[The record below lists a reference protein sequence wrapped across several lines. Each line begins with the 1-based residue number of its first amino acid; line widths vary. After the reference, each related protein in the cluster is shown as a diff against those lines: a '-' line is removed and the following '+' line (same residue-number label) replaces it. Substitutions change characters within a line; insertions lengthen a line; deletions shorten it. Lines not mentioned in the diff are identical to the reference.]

1 MSQKQ
6 NSDGAKIN
14 GNANRQI
21 APKKRICVKSKTV
34 QQQQQYVG
42 LDVHKES
49 I

>member
-34 QQQQQYVG
+34 QQQQYVG